1 MKLIK
6 VPYLDQTCDAPTG
19 CESVTAVMLL
29 RYLGRQIS
37 IQEFVNQYLEKED
50 FKEADG
56 EVWGPDPYEK
66 FAGNPYDPESMGCY
80 APVICRAL
88 EKIIGD
94 EYRIIDET
102 GSSIE
107 ELIENYI
114 DHGMPVVFWATINLR
129 DVITGPEW
137 RLFGSGE
144 SFTWRSNEHCMLLV
158 GYDEE
163 NYIFNDP
170 WENNGVIHY
179 PKELVKDRYE
189 KQYSQAVGIVKK

>member
-1 MKLIK
+1 MKLIN
-6 VPYLDQTCDAPTG
+6 VPYLDQTCEAPTG

-37 IQEFVNQYLEKED
+37 IQEFVDEYLEKED
-50 FKEADG
+50 FKEIDG

-66 FAGNPYDPESMGCY
+66 FAGNPYDSDSMGCY
-80 APVICRAL
+80 APVICKAL

-94 EYRIIDET
+94 EYHVIDET

-107 ELIENYI
+107 KLMETYI
-114 DHGMPVVFWATINLR
+114 NHDMPVVFWATINLR
-129 DVITGPEW
+129 DMITGPDW
-137 RLFGSGE
+137 RLFGSGKK
-144 SFTWRSNEHCMLLV
+144 FTWRSNEHCMLLV

-163 NYIFNDP
+163 HYIFNDP
-170 WENNGVIHY
+170 WENNGVIRY

-189 KQYSQAVGIVKK
+189 KQYSQAVGLIKK

>member
-1 MKLIK
+1 MKLIN
-6 VPYLDQTCDAPTG
+6 VPYLDQTCEAPTG

-37 IQEFVNQYLEKED
+37 IQEFVDEYLEKED
-50 FKEADG
+50 FKEIDG

-66 FAGNPYDPESMGCY
+66 FAGNPYDSDSMGCY
-80 APVICRAL
+80 APVICKAL

-94 EYRIIDET
+94 EYRVVDET

-107 ELIENYI
+107 KLMETYI
-114 DHGMPVVFWATINLR
+114 NHDMPVIFWATINLR
-129 DVITGPEW
+129 DMITGPDW
-137 RLFGSGE
+137 RLFGSGKK
-144 SFTWRSNEHCMLLV
+144 FTWRSNEHCMLLV

-163 NYIFNDP
+163 HYIFNDP
-170 WENNGVIHY
+170 WENNGVIRY

-189 KQYSQAVGIVKK
+189 NQYSQAVGLIKK